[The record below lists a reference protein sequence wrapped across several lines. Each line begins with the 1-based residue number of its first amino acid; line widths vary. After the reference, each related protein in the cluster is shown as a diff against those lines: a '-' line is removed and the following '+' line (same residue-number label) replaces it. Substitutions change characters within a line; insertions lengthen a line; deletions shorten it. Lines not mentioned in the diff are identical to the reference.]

1 VGVHDPVDGNL
12 RVDILGG
19 MVPVREREG
28 EEREERGASGAH
40 GVHTGVADVYG
51 EGARVARF

>member
-1 VGVHDPVDGNL
+1 
-12 RVDILGG
+12 